1 MAAGLHYFGLWLAVI
16 STSDLMLVKTFLE
29 RYSELERQSEM
40 LPGMVTQIDTEQVA
54 KVFGLPI
61 GGLAVANLKE
71 SQFAML
77 PCLQLGTMIIELAE
91 KHNSVE
97 VKQIAK
103 LAIIPS
109 WKE

>member
-77 PCLQLGTMIIELAE
+77 PCLQPHTVITALDV
-91 KHNSVE
+91 KHNSME

>member
-1 MAAGLHYFGLWLAVI
+1 
-16 STSDLMLVKTFLE
+16 MLVKTFLE
-29 RYSELERQSEM
+29 RYSEPERRSEM
-40 LPGMVTQIDTEQVA
+40 LPSVVTQFNIEQVA

-77 PCLQLGTMIIELAE
+77 PCLQPGTVITELDAQN
-91 KHNSVE
+91 NSVE

-109 WKE
+109 WRE